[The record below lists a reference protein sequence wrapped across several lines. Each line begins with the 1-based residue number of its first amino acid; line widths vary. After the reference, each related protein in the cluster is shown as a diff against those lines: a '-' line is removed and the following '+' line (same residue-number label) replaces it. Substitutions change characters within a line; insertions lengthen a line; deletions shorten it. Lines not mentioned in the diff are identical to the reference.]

1 MNKRMLSVND
11 FCTLY
16 SIGRTKTY
24 ELIAR
29 RELKARR
36 VGNRTLIPF
45 DEAEAWASELPIA
58 TPRTCA

>member
-11 FCTLY
+11 FCRLY
-16 SIGRTKTY
+16 GIGRTKTY

-29 RELKARR
+29 GELRARR

-45 DEAEAWASELPIA
+45 DDAEAWAAKLPTIIPKA
-58 TPRTCA
+58 GV